1 MSNTHPFNSELD
13 AIIIGAGMSGMYQ
26 LYKLRQLGLKA
37 LILEAGT
44 GVGGTWYWNRYPGAR
59 FDSESYSYGYS
70 FSKEL
75 LDEWDWTE
83 HFSGQPEIEK
93 YCNYFADKFKL
104 RDDIKFSSRVKYAH
118 YSKKTHSWEV
128 GVENGT
134 SYTTRFLVTGV
145 GLLSTPTMPK
155 FEGIEDFHGSWCH
168 TGLWP
173 KEGIDYK
180 DKRVAVI
187 GTGASGVQA
196 IQDISKTA
204 KTLTVFQRRP
214 NWCTPLHNGPIS
226 KEEMDQ
232 IRAGYPE
239 LFELCRKTAAC
250 FVHTI
255 DPRGT
260 FEVTE
265 EERQAFYEDRY
276 AGKGFGIWQGN
287 FRDMLVDREANKLM
301 SDFVA
306 DKIRK
311 RVNDP
316 KIAEMLIPKDHGF
329 GTRRVPQET
338 YYYEVYNQANVELI
352 SMLDDPIQHI
362 TARGIKTKKEDF
374 EFDVIIYAT
383 GFDAVTGAF
392 DRIDIRGTD
401 GKLLKDKWRQ
411 GPRTFVGVMVD
422 DFPNMFMIL
431 GPHAALGNN
440 PRSIEYSVEWISDLI
455 EYMTSKSM
463 TVAEAPPESVEN
475 WHKFVHEKAEGLLSN
490 EIDSWMTGVNL
501 NVEGKQTRTIVRY
514 SGTAPEYRER
524 CDQVAASG
532 YNELHLL

>member
-1 MSNTHPFNSELD
+1 MLD
-13 AIIIGAGMSGMYQ
+13 FFQ
-26 LYKLRQLGLKA
+26 HQQCLNL
-37 LILEAGT
+37 
-44 GVGGTWYWNRYPGAR
+44 
-59 FDSESYSYGYS
+59 
-70 FSKEL
+70 KEL
-75 LDEWDWTE
+75 R
-83 HFSGQPEIEK
+83 FSRP
-93 YCNYFADKFKL
+93 
-104 RDDIKFSSRVKYAH
+104 
-118 YSKKTHSWEV
+118 
-128 GVENGT
+128 
-134 SYTTRFLVTGV
+134 
-145 GLLSTPTMPK
+145 
-155 FEGIEDFHGSWCH
+155 WCH

-329 GTRRVPQET
+329 GTGGFPR
-338 YYYEVYNQANVELI
+338 
-352 SMLDDPIQHI
+352 
-362 TARGIKTKKEDF
+362 
-374 EFDVIIYAT
+374 DV
-383 GFDAVTGAF
+383 
-392 DRIDIRGTD
+392 
-401 GKLLKDKWRQ
+401 LL
-411 GPRTFVGVMVD
+411 
-422 DFPNMFMIL
+422 
-431 GPHAALGNN
+431 
-440 PRSIEYSVEWISDLI
+440 
-455 EYMTSKSM
+455 
-463 TVAEAPPESVEN
+463 
-475 WHKFVHEKAEGLLSN
+475 
-490 EIDSWMTGVNL
+490 
-501 NVEGKQTRTIVRY
+501 
-514 SGTAPEYRER
+514 
-524 CDQVAASG
+524 
-532 YNELHLL
+532 